1 MTDPFTAAAHVIAG
15 LAALCFGRRLF
26 WLFVGV
32 AGFLV
37 AFEFVPAALPGRE
50 PWVVWCIAVA
60 AGVAGALVAVG
71 LQYFAAAL
79 AGFAAGAYVAVPLA
93 LALGGTTWI
102 PLLGGALGALLMV
115 LVFDWALI
123 ALSALIGAR
132 ALVAVSGLEGAAA
145 AALWLVLAALGMG
158 IQASLLAPAT
168 PRARER

>member
-1 MTDPFTAAAHVIAG
+1 MTDPLSAAAHVIAG

-26 WLFVGV
+26 WLFVAV

-50 PWVVWCIAVA
+50 PWVVWCIALA

-71 LQYFAAAL
+71 LQYLAAAL

-93 LALGGTTWI
+93 AALAGPAWI
-102 PLLGGALGALLMV
+102 PLLGGVLGALLMV

-145 AALWLVLAALGMG
+145 TALWLVLAAIGMA

-168 PRARER
+168 PPARER